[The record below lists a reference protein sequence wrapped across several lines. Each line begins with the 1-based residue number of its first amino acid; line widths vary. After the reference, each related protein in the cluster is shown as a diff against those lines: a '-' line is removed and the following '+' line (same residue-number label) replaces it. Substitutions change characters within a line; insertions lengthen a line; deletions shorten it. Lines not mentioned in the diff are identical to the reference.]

1 MGELVQSHVVRRLL
15 AEAADER
22 GPAQHDRVA
31 RHETADELMA
41 RGTAIVLV
49 ERRRIDEDLGQVG
62 VLPARSPEHEHHRA
76 ARDRDADFV
85 GHGGVD
91 AGDLGVVD
99 EDRDVA
105 LEARALVRA
114 QRRVVPDVALQRAP
128 PRRGELAR
136 GDATPSQRAMQQQ
149 PRHTAADR
157 RGRDDHRRERRAELP
172 EQAEDDGGGRRRDGR
187 RQHGVG
193 AMPRDQA
200 RSLKRWILPV
210 AVFGSSPTNS
220 IQRGYL

>member
-76 ARDRDADFV
+76 ARDQDADFV

-105 LEARALVRA
+105 LEARALVQA

-136 GDATPSQRAMQQQ
+136 GDATPSQRAMQQHHAT
-149 PRHTAADR
+149 PPPTDGGATTTAASGAPSSQSR
-157 RGRDDHRRERRAELP
+157 PKMTVAAAVATAAASTASARCHVIRRA
-172 EQAEDDGGGRRRDGR
+172 A
-187 RQHGVG
+187 
-193 AMPRDQA
+193 
-200 RSLKRWILPV
+200 
-210 AVFGSSPTNS
+210 
-220 IQRGYL
+220 